1 MWELHQA
8 GTILDLMA
16 LSGSKYEC
24 LFLSVLNGI
33 CDLHM
38 QCNKRQG
45 DDGAI
50 SNPEKEEVN
59 GQVVSAYLAML
70 LLSGLAKLHIGVS
83 WLVQRSTDAG
93 CSEKINQI

>member
-1 MWELHQA
+1 
-8 GTILDLMA
+8 
-16 LSGSKYEC
+16 
-24 LFLSVLNGI
+24 
-33 CDLHM
+33 M

-83 WLVQRSTDAG
+83 
-93 CSEKINQI
+93 